1 MWKICFKRFRFFFY
15 FLKILYFLCCCSII
29 GTYYGVSHSYTQCIN
44 IFYFWP
50 KNSSIFRREIV
61 RKIHIVYHNSFSD
74 CQIHVELPKNY
85 MNDQIMERIR
95 ELGII
100 RTTKNIVTDWV
111 HPEIAENSEL
121 NFGSILC
128 SIAIQM

>member
-1 MWKICFKRFRFFFY
+1 M
-15 FLKILYFLCCCSII
+15 
-29 GTYYGVSHSYTQCIN
+29 YYGVSHTYTQCIN

-95 ELGII
+95 ERERELGII
-100 RTTKNIVTDWV
+100 NYNEEYIPSSDTKVDRVPKIGIN
-111 HPEIAENSEL
+111 
-121 NFGSILC
+121 
-128 SIAIQM
+128 